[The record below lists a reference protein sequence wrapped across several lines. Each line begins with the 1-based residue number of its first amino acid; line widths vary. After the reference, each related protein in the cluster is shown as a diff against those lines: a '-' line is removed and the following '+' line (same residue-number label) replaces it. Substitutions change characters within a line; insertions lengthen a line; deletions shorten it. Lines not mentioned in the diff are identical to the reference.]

1 MKNFPIHHN
10 EQGSAILIVL
20 GILTLVLVLALVF
33 VGTSRNARTVALA
46 SADNTKAGLLAE
58 SAAARVE
65 SIIYYLQEDSLDF
78 IPQTYAP
85 NSGLEYHWAPYAGTF
100 QIDNNLTEFSNNPS
114 GSDITHLPVKI
125 QHFRGYESTQAEN
138 KIKNQ
143 FLFYTHDS
151 YNKLD
156 PAHRPYELL
165 AATNY
170 GNYLNS
176 STSNFSGNFNRSS
189 NPAATNFT
197 YRNILDSNGIV
208 LGRYAFMLLPEGTK
222 FNVNHMAM
230 AKEGANDN
238 YVPSVDTGVIS
249 PNASDPGTQFD
260 QKKKSTFA
268 ISGYEYDSDGKISG
282 LANSGKYI
290 EADTLQYGLHPQELR
305 VSEDVIELAD
315 NLKLNNKNYPPQ
327 WFNYDNLLAVNDTLW
342 TSGDAPLRD
351 FYSLYTLYS
360 GLDDREV
367 VFHGRED
374 ETIDDCSTDSPK
386 INLAY
391 PGNPNDTDARKT
403 WDELSVELGSD
414 PEYLQSNFENI
425 LGKALYTDAGNTTTL
440 FKDDSDGDVTPA
452 VLANLVDFC
461 DEDDKLSYQATF
473 GTASNRL
480 TYDSHIGYYDDLQV
494 KFAGNEK
501 VPAII
506 GVAVEPYE
514 INRYAQNDTI
524 TGPGNGNQI
533 IPGSWSV
540 HGNKLKIRVGL
551 VLQNYF
557 NEEVVMPNKIKV
569 VVHGA
574 INPFF
579 AGRYYSAGTNGNY
592 NYILFGSSYNGGS
605 TIDNGCSLDDGYD
618 DIGETDSSLNVL
630 RGNALVQEFEIS
642 ATNCT
647 YPTNNKLDAR
657 QVWHA
662 MVTFE
667 EDLPTFTTGYGN
679 VEVCGLY
686 WDIKDIIVMAADSD
700 GNLVD
705 LAHIEGNDDT
715 CYLYE
720 TDTLT
725 SSTVSFQTNLLNV
738 DGWPLVWAV
747 AKDPRVNHANTDWVW
762 SKNYPTLGSSDL
774 KPTGVETGVENH
786 FGNWDGYNTNLNLG
800 FVKSVS
806 ANMSKNLRAYA
817 LANIQYVCKN
827 LTLSN
832 AKDLEPNLNLKLVS
846 GSDKTTNTFSTAF
859 IPNHPFTSLWQ
870 LGAVS
875 RGVPGQTVNL
885 KKYGGPEGGLKYEDG
900 DAWLL
905 DYFKLNEVSPDQPFP
920 GKFNPNCFNALSYRY
935 LLANIPVNVGLVP
948 ADPTSPVDEDN
959 PDPAWV
965 YQPGRLDID
974 DVARTKFHY
983 DWIDTAP
990 EDTQVI
996 DLENQLFIFTED
1008 LDFEQHPNDEY
1019 IAPKQA
1025 EKQSWSPVEAFFNFV
1040 QIRNTPTY
1048 RVATVQ
1054 ADGTLSG
1061 WGAQQRAN
1069 DRLAESLIGCSA
1081 GLLSTR
1087 YEYFT
1092 VFAIGQS
1099 LKYIGQT
1106 HTNSRD
1112 DYLPLVPVKPEVTY
1126 VSGTHPGKDFYNQ
1139 LVNPVK
1145 IKVSDTEEGWYSILA
1160 TQLRLMTIERD
1171 CWFNT
1176 MKVVRTQLY

>member
-1 MKNFPIHHN
+1 MKKYFYYLFAL
-10 EQGSAILIVL
+10 S
-20 GILTLVLVLALVF
+20 ALVMF
-33 VGTSRNARTVALA
+33 TSCLSDKDEPERKLSFTTPINCQAINDNDVVFTLGTSKVDMDFTQSLINFTFDYKD
-46 SADNTKAGLLAE
+46 ADGKTHSLVTPQMKMTAVNSTAYQFTAAGQGNGGAE
-58 SAAARVE
+58 SL
-65 SIIYYLQEDSLDF
+65 SGYLDMPNLILWYTFNDGSTKMVCTSQLL
-78 IPQTYAP
+78 YAYTNTTITNP
-85 NSGLEYHWAPYAGTF
+85 
-100 QIDNNLTEFSNNPS
+100 DNGNN
-114 GSDITHLPVKI
+114 GNHYGWYKKN
-125 QHFRGYESTQAEN
+125 H
-138 KIKNQ
+138 IK
-143 FLFYTHDS
+143 D
-151 YNKLD
+151 
-156 PAHRPYELL
+156 
-165 AATNY
+165 
-170 GNYLNS
+170 GNY
-176 STSNFSGNFNRSS
+176 
-189 NPAATNFT
+189 
-197 YRNILDSNGIV
+197 D
-208 LGRYAFMLLPEGTK
+208 
-222 FNVNHMAM
+222 
-230 AKEGANDN
+230 
-238 YVPSVDTGVIS
+238 
-249 PNASDPGTQFD
+249 
-260 QKKKSTFA
+260 
-268 ISGYEYDSDGKISG
+268 
-282 LANSGKYI
+282 
-290 EADTLQYGLHPQELR
+290 
-305 VSEDVIELAD
+305 
-315 NLKLNNKNYPPQ
+315 
-327 WFNYDNLLAVNDTLW
+327 
-342 TSGDAPLRD
+342 
-351 FYSLYTLYS
+351 
-360 GLDDREV
+360 
-367 VFHGRED
+367 
-374 ETIDDCSTDSPK
+374 
-386 INLAY
+386 
-391 PGNPNDTDARKT
+391 
-403 WDELSVELGSD
+403 
-414 PEYLQSNFENI
+414 
-425 LGKALYTDAGNTTTL
+425 
-440 FKDDSDGDVTPA
+440 
-452 VLANLVDFC
+452 
-461 DEDDKLSYQATF
+461 
-473 GTASNRL
+473 
-480 TYDSHIGYYDDLQV
+480 
-494 KFAGNEK
+494 
-501 VPAII
+501 
-506 GVAVEPYE
+506 
-514 INRYAQNDTI
+514 
-524 TGPGNGNQI
+524 
-533 IPGSWSV
+533 
-540 HGNKLKIRVGL
+540 
-551 VLQNYF
+551 
-557 NEEVVMPNKIKV
+557 
-569 VVHGA
+569 
-574 INPFF
+574 
-579 AGRYYSAGTNGNY
+579 
-592 NYILFGSSYNGGS
+592 YILFGSSYDGGS
-605 TIDNGCSLDDGYD
+605 NIDNGCPLPNGYD

-630 RGNALVQEFEIS
+630 RGNALIQEFEIS

-647 YPTNNKLDAR
+647 DYPTNNKLDAR

-667 EDLPTFTTGYGN
+667 EDLPTFADGYGN

-700 GNLVD
+700 GNLMD

-715 CYLYE
+715 CFLYE

-725 SSTVSFQTNLLNV
+725 TSTVSFQTNLLNI

-786 FGNWDGYNTNLNLG
+786 FGNWDGYNTSLNEG

-935 LLANIPVNVGLVP
+935 LLANIPVNVDLVP
-948 ADPTSPVDEDN
+948 ADSTSPVDEDN

-974 DVARTKFHY
+974 DVARTRFHY
-983 DWIDTAP
+983 DWIDAAP
-990 EDTQVI
+990 DTQVI
-996 DLENQLFIFTED
+996 DLENQLFIFTAD
-1008 LDFEQHPNDEY
+1008 LDFEQHQNDEY

-1025 EKQSWSPVEAFFNFV
+1025 EKQSWSPVEAFYNFV
-1040 QIRNTPTY
+1040 QIRNAPTY

-1054 ADGTLSG
+1054 ADGTLSS
-1061 WGAQQRAN
+1061 WGAQQKAN
-1069 DRLAESLIGCSA
+1069 DRLAESLIGCTA

-1099 LKYIGQT
+1099 VKYIGQT

-1112 DYLPLVPVKPEVTY
+1112 DYLPLVPVKPEATY
-1126 VSGTHPGKDFYNQ
+1126 VSGNPGKDFYNQ

-1160 TQLRLMTIERD
+1160 TQMRLMTIERD

>member
-1 MKNFPIHHN
+1 MKNYPIHHN

-65 SIIYYLQEDSLDF
+65 SIIYYLQEQSLGF
-78 IPQTYAP
+78 IPTHAT
-85 NSGLEYHWAPYAGTF
+85 NSDLEYHWAPYAGAF
-100 QIDNNLTEFSNNPS
+100 QIDSNLTEFSNGP
-114 GSDITHLPVKI
+114 DVDETTHLPIKI
-125 QHFRGYESTQAEN
+125 QHFRGYESVPNVN

-156 PAHRPYELL
+156 AAHRPYGLL

-170 GNYLNS
+170 GDYLNS
-176 STSNFSGNFNRSS
+176 STINFSGNLNKSS
-189 NPAATNFT
+189 GKAATNFT
-197 YRNILDSNGIV
+197 YRNILDTNGLV

-222 FNVNHMAM
+222 FNVNQMAM

-238 YVPSVDTGVIS
+238 YVPSVDMGVIS
-249 PNASDPGTQFD
+249 PNASDPGTNFD
-260 QKKKSTFA
+260 QEKESTFA
-268 ISGYEYDSDGKISG
+268 ISGYEYDSDGKITG

-290 EADTLQYGLHPQELR
+290 EEDTLQYGLHPQELR

-315 NLKLNNKNYPPQ
+315 NLKLDNKNYPPQ
-327 WFNYDNLLAVNDTLW
+327 WFNYDNLLSVNNSLW
-342 TSGDAPLRD
+342 TSGDKPLRD

-367 VFHGRED
+367 VFHGRVD

-391 PGNPNDTDARKT
+391 PGNPNSTDPDARKT
-403 WDELSVELGSD
+403 WDELSEILVGTGGSAAN
-414 PEYLQSNFENI
+414 PTYLQSNFENI
-425 LGKALYTDAGNTTTL
+425 FGEALYTDAGDTTTL
-440 FKDDSDGDVTPA
+440 FKDDSDEDVTPT

-461 DEDDKLSYQATF
+461 DEDDF
-473 GTASNRL
+473 I
-480 TYDSHIGYYDDLQV
+480 TYDATLNNTTRLEFDTSIDTSSTIQV
-494 KFAGNEK
+494 NFAGNEK
-501 VPAII
+501 TPAVI
-506 GVAVEPYE
+506 GVGLELTNC
-514 INRYAQNDTI
+514 NRTATNG
-524 TGPGNGNQI
+524 TGTSSGT
-533 IPGSWSV
+533 WSV
-540 HGNKLKIRVGL
+540 TGSGTTSYKLRV

-557 NEEVVMPNKIKV
+557 NEPVDLPEKIRVVIK
-569 VVHGA
+569 GK
-574 INPFF
+574 INPWY
-579 AGRYYSAGTNGNY
+579 AGYYIDAGTNHYQFHGCTHSVDLPSGYAALHANPTTY
-592 NYILFGSSYNGGS
+592 DFSADAKSFVIDKTFTPTSGAQLGAREVDDT
-605 TIDNGCSLDDGYD
+605 TIYD
-618 DIGETDSSLNVL
+618 DSGAFELSLASVSNVPGKLERAGVWLQVTDILVMTADGADKLMDIAYANGDSHTILWTK
-630 RGNALVQEFEIS
+630 NAV
-642 ATNCT
+642 
-647 YPTNNKLDAR
+647 R
-657 QVWHA
+657 
-662 MVTFE
+662 
-667 EDLPTFTTGYGN
+667 
-679 VEVCGLY
+679 
-686 WDIKDIIVMAADSD
+686 IVMPWAQYHPLAWAIAQDPRCNHKDWQWYDALEGSGYNWTVDATVGIATSAAFGMQDKLRAAALKYIQTYCKN
-700 GNLVD
+700 GNLS
-705 LAHIEGNDDT
+705 I
-715 CYLYE
+715 
-720 TDTLT
+720 
-725 SSTVSFQTNLLNV
+725 S
-738 DGWPLVWAV
+738 
-747 AKDPRVNHANTDWVW
+747 
-762 SKNYPTLGSSDL
+762 
-774 KPTGVETGVENH
+774 
-786 FGNWDGYNTNLNLG
+786 
-800 FVKSVS
+800 
-806 ANMSKNLRAYA
+806 
-817 LANIQYVCKN
+817 
-827 LTLSN
+827 
-832 AKDLEPNLNLKLVS
+832 KDLEPELNLITGTTGS
-846 GSDKTTNTFSTAF
+846 GVVQTMNTFSTAF
-859 IPNHPFTSLWQ
+859 IPNHPITSLWQ

-875 RGVPGQTVNL
+875 RGLPAQTINL
-885 KKYGGPEGGLKYEDG
+885 KKYGGPKGGLKYADG

-1008 LDFEQHPNDEY
+1008 LDFEQHQNDEY

-1061 WGAQQRAN
+1061 WAQQKAN

-1092 VFAIGQS
+1092 VFAVGQG

-1106 HTNSRD
+1106 HTNTRD
-1112 DYLPLVPVKPEVTY
+1112 DYLPVTPVKPEDNY
-1126 VSGTHPGKDFYNQ
+1126 VSGTNQYKDFYNQ

-1145 IKVSDTEEGWYSILA
+1145 IKASATEEGWYSVLS
-1160 TQLRLMTIERD
+1160 TQMRLMTIERD